1 MAHGYLVLLLQAH
14 LPFVRHP
21 EHEFFLEEEWLYEAI
36 FESYL
41 PLLEVLEGLGRDE
54 VPYRIC
60 LSFSPALVAMLRD
73 DLLCRRA
80 DRHLRR
86 ISELVDREIV
96 RTRNDPQVQTL
107 ASYYRERLDA
117 LRRIWDR
124 LGGDLVGAFSA
135 LEAEGSVEI
144 LTCAATHAYLP
155 LWQHHPEAVRA
166 QIRVAAQEHERQ
178 FGRAPRG
185 IWLPECGFFPG
196 LDRVLASVGLRY
208 FVVDAHGLGLA
219 TPRPRFGTFAP
230 VYCAGSG
237 VAAFGREPESS
248 YQVWSRYCGYP
259 GDFDYREFYRDIG
272 WDLPADYLAPFLGP
286 SGLRQNTG
294 IKYHRVTGPTD
305 HKELYDPV
313 RAREKASIH
322 AAHFLTSRERQVKRL
337 AARMGRPP
345 VIVAA
350 YDTELFGHWWY
361 EGPLWLDA
369 VLRQAARGSPLV
381 RLTLPSAYLREMP
394 IQQVASPAQSSWG
407 ENGYHEYWLSE
418 ANSWIYPHAHRAA
431 EEMRDLARAH
441 AASPPAPMVDRALRQ
456 AARELLL
463 AQSSDW
469 AFILRNGTVTD
480 YARRRVVSHLRRFR
494 HLAAQIR
501 GGRVDEAWLAR
512 LEATDNLFPA
522 LDWQE
527 FL

>member
-1 MAHGYLVLLLQAH
+1 
-14 LPFVRHP
+14 
-21 EHEFFLEEEWLYEAI
+21 LEC
-36 FESYL
+36 YL
-41 PLLEVLEGLGRDE
+41 PLLEVLQGLERDQI
-54 VPYRIC
+54 PHRIC
-60 LSFSPALVAMLRD
+60 LSFSPVLVAMLKD
-73 DLLCRRA
+73 DLLRCRA
-80 DRHLRR
+80 DHHLRR
-86 ISELVDREIV
+86 LSELVDRELV
-96 RTRNDPQVQTL
+96 RTRDDPRLGAL
-107 ASYYRERLDA
+107 AKHYRDRLDS
-117 LRRIWDR
+117 LRQLWDR
-124 LGGDLVGAFSA
+124 LGGDLVRAFSV
-135 LEAEGSVEI
+135 LEAGGSVEI
-144 LTCAATHAYLP
+144 LTSAATHAYLP
-155 LWQHHPEAVRA
+155 LWQHQPQSVRV
-166 QIRVAAQEHERQ
+166 QIRVAAEEHERH

-230 VYCAGSG
+230 VYCSQTG

-248 YQVWSRYCGYP
+248 YQVWSRHGGYP

-272 WDLPADYLAPFLGP
+272 WDLPVEYLASFLGP
-286 SGLRQNTG
+286 SGLRRNTG

-322 AAHFLTSRERQVKRL
+322 AAHFLTSRERQVEKL

-350 YDTELFGHWWY
+350 YDAELFGHWWY

-369 VLRQAARGSPLV
+369 LLRQAALGSPRV

-394 IQQVASPAQSSWG
+394 VQQVADPAPSSWG
-407 ENGYHEYWLSE
+407 ESGFHAHWLSE

-431 EEMRDLARAH
+431 EEMADLARAH
-441 AASPPAPMVDRALRQ
+441 ASSPLKPAVDRALRQ

-469 AFILRNGTVTD
+469 AFILQSGTATA
-480 YARRRVVSHLRRFR
+480 YARRRVTSHLRRFR

-501 GGRVDEAWLAR
+501 GGAVDLAWLSR
-512 LEATDNLFPA
+512 LEATDNLFPT
-522 LDWQE
+522 LNWRE
-527 FL
+527 FA